1 MVSGDNV
8 TVTLTGGAP
17 WGFRLTGGGALP
29 LEISKVRH
37 VTQCY
42 NWVLVCY
49 TWLHNLH
56 SDYESDL
63 KVAEQHV
70 KSVYPGIQQW
80 SHIKQ
85 ASGGSGGCQNST
97 SLKPTGS

>member
-70 KSVYPGIQQW
+70 KSVYPGIQQ
-80 SHIKQ
+80 
-85 ASGGSGGCQNST
+85 
-97 SLKPTGS
+97 